1 MVMSG
6 RKPSDRP
13 TVTRHKPTVDWT
25 EVPSTPFAG
34 VVPALPDVR
43 EIVNKAGDITVHP
56 IPAQTLTWYASVT
69 SMPHCVLWSPSDWA
83 FCLDTALIHA
93 QAVTGVV
100 SAMSEL
106 RQREKIMGTTVDSR
120 RDLRIRY
127 VELED
132 EVATL
137 APVDNIDDRRQ
148 RLLNA

>member
-6 RKPSDRP
+6 RKPSERP

-25 EVPSTPFAG
+25 DVVNVPYSGERP
-34 VVPALPDVR
+34 VLPEVR
-43 EIVNKAGDITVHP
+43 EIINKAGEVSVYPMPEQTV
-56 IPAQTLTWYASVT
+56 AWWDSVT
-69 SMPHCVLWSPSDWA
+69 TMPHCVLWSPSDWA

-100 SAMSEL
+100 SAMGEL

-127 VELED
+127 VEPEA
-132 EVATL
+132 EAVTL
-137 APVDNIDDRRQ
+137 APVDSLDERRA

>member
-6 RKPSDRP
+6 RKPSERP

-25 EVPSTPFAG
+25 EVANTPFTG
-34 VVPALPDVR
+34 QRPVLPEVR
-43 EIVNKAGDITVHP
+43 EIMNKAGDVSVYPMPVQTV
-56 IPAQTLTWYASVT
+56 TWWESVT
-69 SMPHCVLWSPSDWA
+69 TMPHCVLWSPSDWA

-106 RQREKIMGTTVDSR
+106 RQREKILGTTLDAR

-127 VELED
+127 VNAETEP
-132 EVATL
+132 VTL
-137 APVDNIDDRRQ
+137 APVDDLDERRA
-148 RLLNA
+148 RLVNA